1 MLREDVKKGSDCD
14 DMDQVEIDW
23 WNDRKFLSAQTQPGI
38 MAKIQKWHSNYRKAQ
53 NSNLIRMQEV
63 KRLEERIKH
72 LEDMLS
78 EIRKLSEVLIGKHG
92 KEHYE
97 AEQRLM
103 HLLNP
108 VIGVSANGLAVWNE
122 KFELIDPG
130 SYELDREFNAWPRL
144 DYRSKYLQS
153 PPEGDFFLPGSVNR
167 TSNIK
172 NGMIVFV
179 SPKHFV
185 TPEYDERNPIWISEM
200 VLILGAER
208 FIDSRKRYP
217 GRKIRVLEKDLNR
230 IVEVYPETVKIPYL
244 GNLMPNC
251 RCVPAGCQV
260 NVGAGGYVG
269 VRKLFHAKE

>member
-1 MLREDVKKGSDCD
+1 MIPLPLEELRRFILAEYPSLN
-14 DMDQVEIDW
+14 DMNHPHYKAGELMSAVLRW
-23 WNDRKFLSAQTQPGI
+23 WTDEHLPAIN
-38 MAKIQKWHSNYRKAQ
+38 KIQENNKYLWSQ
-53 NSNLIRMQEV
+53 NDDLIKNCVSLRNRVWAAEGKV
-63 KRLEERIKH
+63 RDLDVTLAEIKRLA
-72 LEDMLS
+72 D
-78 EIRKLSEVLIGKHG
+78 VLIGPHG

-130 SYELDREFNAWPRL
+130 SYEL
-144 DYRSKYLQS
+144 
-153 PPEGDFFLPGSVNR
+153 V
-167 TSNIK
+167 
-172 NGMIVFV
+172 
-179 SPKHFV
+179 V

-208 FIDSRKRYP
+208 FIDSMKRYP